1 VDNGITGNEYIVML
15 AKSPEAK
22 DSLKA
27 EVKNIFERVV
37 QQNSGNNKFKIIIM
51 EHWEHALY
59 MYNIYLNEENK
70 ENNFL
75 AGIQKYLYAI
85 LAFLFIPAINLS
97 GMISTRMSS
106 RMDEVGVRK
115 AYGAT
120 DRQIVSQVLW
130 ENLLLTLVGAIIG
143 LALSYVTICSGHRWL
158 MTILDTRIHTAPV
171 SGITAEMLFNPTVVT
186 MVLLVTFVLNIASA
200 LIPTLLALRNNIIE
214 SLYQR
219 R

>member
-1 VDNGITGNEYIVML
+1 MKNWTQGWLVYGPKKVSGNDKFVEKISVLGFDKESIILQNAINELDNGITGNEYIVML

-75 AGIQKYLYAI
+75 A
-85 LAFLFIPAINLS
+85 
-97 GMISTRMSS
+97 
-106 RMDEVGVRK
+106 
-115 AYGAT
+115 
-120 DRQIVSQVLW
+120 
-130 ENLLLTLVGAIIG
+130 
-143 LALSYVTICSGHRWL
+143 
-158 MTILDTRIHTAPV
+158 
-171 SGITAEMLFNPTVVT
+171 
-186 MVLLVTFVLNIASA
+186 
-200 LIPTLLALRNNIIE
+200 
-214 SLYQR
+214 
-219 R
+219 